1 VLVILF
7 QKAQPAV
14 TVLWRAAVQ
23 GNVGLGKEKI
33 IRRLT
38 WWGSHR
44 ECMSRKKKPAV
55 RLEKK
60 PCVPT

>member
-7 QKAQPAV
+7 QKTKPAV
-14 TVLWRAAVQ
+14 TVLWRAVVQ
-23 GNVGLGKEKI
+23 GNVGLGKENM
-33 IRRLT
+33 IRRLS
-38 WWGSHR
+38 WWRSHL

-60 PCVPT
+60 PSVPT